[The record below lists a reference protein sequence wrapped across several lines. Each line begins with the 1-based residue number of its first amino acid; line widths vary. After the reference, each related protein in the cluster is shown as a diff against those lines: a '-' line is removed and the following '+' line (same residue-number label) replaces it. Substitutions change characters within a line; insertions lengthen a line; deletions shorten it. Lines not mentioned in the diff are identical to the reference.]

1 MADRYQK
8 SEIGM
13 IWMNEEGKAMVA
25 SAWIR
30 NRQVWETIS
39 FFISSQ
45 FRPKI
50 AERRLKT
57 VLRGIRPLPALG
69 ITDTWL
75 VNWIDPDCSHI

>member
-50 AERRLKT
+50 AERRLE
-57 VLRGIRPLPALG
+57 I
-69 ITDTWL
+69 
-75 VNWIDPDCSHI
+75 